1 MLGRVAL
8 NTSKTSSSLLSS
20 IGASVKGDVNDLI
33 GDVARKF
40 NIHDFYS
47 AHLLDYC
54 EVSMSFPPSQ
64 DTNTYRFLSQGYYIP
79 SAVAN
84 ATVEPHKYVT
94 QCSNRTALFHF
105 DPSSVIQKE
114 LKSGITLDDLHW
126 PSAIKNAV
134 RTVEIASK
142 VMFVLYCIGVAA
154 TGLALLGAFLGVLSG
169 GRLAALINNMLAFVS
184 EIFPSLLEFRSR
196 QE

>member
-1 MLGRVAL
+1 MLGRVTL
-8 NTSKTSSSLLSS
+8 NTSKTSSSLLNS
-20 IGASVKGDVNDLI
+20 IGNSIKGDVNGLI

-54 EVSMSFPPSQ
+54 EVSMSISSSQ
-64 DTNTYRFLSQGYYIP
+64 DSNTYARLSQGYYTP

-84 ATVEPHKYVT
+84 ATVDPHRNVT
-94 QCSNRTALFHF
+94 QCSNHTALFHF

-114 LKSGITLDDLHW
+114 LKPGITLDDLHW

-134 RTVEIASK
+134 RAVEIASK

-154 TGLALLGAFLGVLSG
+154 TGLALFGAFLGVLSG

-184 EIFPSLLEFRSR
+184 ETLSGFLDVRSR